1 MAAPTATEH
10 IHDEVRE
17 LIRRRGIDP
26 VVDHRSTRSL
36 IDEVIAHYEER
47 VPMSALPPLLDRPGA
62 IRHVFDS
69 LAGFGPLQR
78 FLEDPTVEEIW
89 INQPGRVFIARNG
102 RSELTTV
109 VLSSDDVRDLVER
122 MLKPSGRRLDLSSP
136 FVDAL
141 LPDGSRLHAVIPDI
155 TRDHLSLNIRKFVVA
170 ANGLDDL
177 VALGT
182 ITAHAARFLEGAV
195 TAGLNIIVAGGTQAG
210 KTTLLNTLINSIP
223 ARERVITCEEVFEL
237 RPNLPDVVAMQTR
250 QPNLEGHGE
259 IRLRRLVKEALRM
272 RPSRMIVGEV
282 RQEESLDL
290 LIALNSGL
298 PGMCSVHAN
307 SAREAVVKLCT
318 LPLLAGD
325 NVTDSFVVPTVAACI
340 DLVVQV
346 GVEPDGLAQGSRDR
360 GATGQG
366 RGWRRGDRGHLHL
379 GGGQTRSRAGLS
391 AALGPIRAVRHQ
403 PGGLAGG
410 PPGRR
415 ILSCRKSMTCAG
427 CRPKGRYH
435 RTADPVRT
443 RPVTGRPAL
452 PHGCCQPRP
461 QRPPLSPVSTK
472 TAHDSG
478 PSGLSAGDTIS
489 FELTCSPFRSLPA
502 TASRRSCYTSL
513 IVTRTEQFSPSFIT
527 RSSKAA
533 TTQIQGKARTPT

>member
-1 MAAPTATEH
+1 MAASTATEH

-26 VVDHRSTRSL
+26 VTDHRSTRLL
-36 IDEVIAHYEER
+36 IDEVISHYEER
-47 VPMSALPPLLDRPGA
+47 VPVSALPPLLDRA
-62 IRHVFDS
+62 SAVRHVFDT

-78 FLEDPTVEEIW
+78 YLEDPAVEEIW
-89 INQPGRVFIARNG
+89 INQPGRVFVARNG

-109 VLSSDDVRDLVER
+109 VLTGDEVRDLVER

-155 TRDHLSLNIRKFVVA
+155 TREHLSLNIRKFVVA
-170 ANGLDDL
+170 ANGLEDL

-182 ITAHAARFLEGAV
+182 VTAHAARFMEASV
-195 TAGLNIIVAGGTQAG
+195 AAGLNIIVAGGTQAG

-272 RPSRMIVGEV
+272 RPSRIIVGEV

-318 LPLLAGD
+318 LPLLAGE
-325 NVTDSFVVPTVAACI
+325 NVTDAFVVPTVAACV
-340 DLVVQV
+340 DLVVQL
-346 GVEPDGLAQGSRDR
+346 GIDPDGSRRIREIVALPGRVEGGVVETADIFTSRDGR
-360 GATGQG
+360 LLRAEGYPPHAERFERHGFDLPGLLVGSGRDRDAT
-366 RGWRRGDRGHLHL
+366 
-379 GGGQTRSRAGLS
+379 S
-391 AALGPIRAVRHQ
+391 
-403 PGGLAGG
+403 
-410 PPGRR
+410 
-415 ILSCRKSMTCAG
+415 
-427 CRPKGRYH
+427 
-435 RTADPVRT
+435 
-443 RPVTGRPAL
+443 
-452 PHGCCQPRP
+452 
-461 QRPPLSPVSTK
+461 
-472 TAHDSG
+472 
-478 PSGLSAGDTIS
+478 
-489 FELTCSPFRSLPA
+489 
-502 TASRRSCYTSL
+502 
-513 IVTRTEQFSPSFIT
+513 
-527 RSSKAA
+527 
-533 TTQIQGKARTPT
+533 